1 MHGDSRRRIILAS
14 GSPRR
19 RALAEAEPGWNVRVI
34 VPPDEVERAAAVR
47 NPQEPLEGYVVRI
60 ARTKGES
67 VRDRLELPP
76 GDSLI
81 ACDTL
86 SEVDGEP
93 LGKPADRADA
103 RRMLSKLSGRR
114 HRVVSG
120 VWLWC
125 GGRALEGHAES
136 ILRMDPLDE
145 AFLDWYLDSGLWRG
159 KAGACGFQDERL
171 PLRLVSGSGS
181 NVVGFPLELIRTLL
195 ARATAPG
202 E

>member
-1 MHGDSRRRIILAS
+1 MHEDSRRRIILAS

-19 RALAEAEPGWNVRVI
+19 RALAEAEPGWDVRVFA
-34 VPPDEVERAAAVR
+34 PPDEVERAAASR
-47 NPQEPLEGYVVRI
+47 GPHETLEDYVVRI
-60 ARTKGES
+60 ARTKGEA
-67 VRDRLELPP
+67 VRDRLGPRP
-76 GDSLI
+76 DHSLI

-93 LGKPADRADA
+93 LGKPADRDDA
-103 RRMLSKLSGRR
+103 RRMLARLSGRR

-120 VWLWC
+120 VWIWC
-125 GGRALEGHAES
+125 GGRTLEGHAES
-136 ILRMDPLDE
+136 ILRMDPLDD

-171 PLRLVSGSGS
+171 PLHLVSGSGS
-181 NVVGFPLELIRTLL
+181 NVVGFPLEMIRTLL
-195 ARATAPG
+195 ARVTAVA